1 MEVDLTDK
9 QLAESFLF
17 SLALAI
23 GRDWLVEFTAEA
35 GDALFTWINGE
46 FCKFKSML
54 VIFQVDH
61 CIADVQRQFRDDSYW
76 ARILFLGQQLN
87 MIHGIQ

>member
-35 GDALFTWINGE
+35 GDALFT
-46 FCKFKSML
+46 
-54 VIFQVDH
+54 
-61 CIADVQRQFRDDSYW
+61 
-76 ARILFLGQQLN
+76 
-87 MIHGIQ
+87 